1 MPLYYLIL
9 AEAMGSEAYWS
20 FSPLHSFVKIQD
32 GKGAWYNIELTFTLQ
47 NEKKVLFFS
56 KEKRK

>member
-1 MPLYYLIL
+1 M
-9 AEAMGSEAYWS
+9 SENER
-20 FSPLHSFVKIQD
+20 PVKQQ
-32 GKGAWYNIELTFTLQ
+32 KTKASRTFTLQ